1 MRMKFVDC
9 KCEMEVKHGYKELGN
24 VVGAVWRERYLPPT
38 TKFYHL
44 QILLASCKTCKTCKD
59 MY

>member
-44 QILLASCKTCKTCKD
+44 
-59 MY
+59 